1 MLGAGFLRQA
11 RQAELTEL
19 VLEDAAEKKDSGSDL
34 LLKFV
39 SSLHSWVLGEMLNNR
54 EGRRLVSVFS
64 MGLVSNFIKY
74 FSVDNWITLHCCHS
88 YSSINCSFCCFLSLF
103 INFWLK

>member
-54 EGRRLVSVFS
+54 EGRRLVLYGTCFQLHQVFQ
-64 MGLVSNFIKY
+64 
-74 FSVDNWITLHCCHS
+74 CR
-88 YSSINCSFCCFLSLF
+88 
-103 INFWLK
+103 